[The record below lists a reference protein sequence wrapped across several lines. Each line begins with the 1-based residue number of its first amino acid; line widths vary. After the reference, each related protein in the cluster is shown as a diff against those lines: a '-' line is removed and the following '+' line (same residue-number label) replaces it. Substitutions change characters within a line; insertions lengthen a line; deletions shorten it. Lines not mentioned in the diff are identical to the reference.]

1 MIGDFNDNAN
11 AMWSLHLGEA
21 KSHDEARIHSLKEDM
36 DSVLIFVRVYI
47 SQPSS
52 FSSPSSCTVIQAGLF
67 SATLTS
73 FLIDSVN
80 NLQVDPAQQM
90 VFYQQQNV
98 ALLAQISRQMS
109 SIAPQVS
116 IPSTPLPSYDFSPN
130 ASDVRVNVYWFMT
143 LVFSLSA
150 ALLATLVQQWVRD
163 YMHVFQRYSN
173 PLKSTRLRQYL
184 YEGVEGWYMPRVARS
199 VPGLVHVSL
208 FLFFVGLGDSLL
220 SVYTTVGIT
229 TIIPIS
235 ICGFMY
241 IFSMFAPVINPQSPF
256 RNPFS
261 SLIWYLK
268 QKVHPRR
275 YFDRASGGSLKAVS
289 SNLSEGQMQLA
300 MEEGDGRKYRDV
312 RAIRWLIHNRTED
325 DEMES
330 FVMAIPGTFTS
341 KWGIDVWRKAS
352 GVKPYEDIDL
362 RPDDPTVGLHS
373 GADVPVSTQPHH
385 RSPLFQCTY
394 HPLVL
399 LRPLG
404 RIFGI
409 RTANDAYREVTT
421 TRPRTRRAIPH
432 LQNDSPALD
441 NPNAYG
447 DLAIYDLCKRVRH
460 LAGTCDNYSIF
471 TNKELWLRRA
481 RGCVETAASLVF
493 CADIKPELFGDLE
506 RLLPPLHD
514 ATMGTHTTP
523 GSDGLFVA
531 RLDSLSFVIAHREMA
546 NYDGMTLDARAAIRT
561 LSRFGMEDE
570 DEDPSNGDDGD
581 NDDDDDDDDGNDN
594 DGNDDS
600 GDDDNDDDDDDDDD
614 DDENALRNARTID
627 QYFEDARQFCVYGLR
642 ETLRPDDGE
651 MTEEQAREVL
661 ARDHEDD
668 ISMLEHIALATDR
681 VLDIDRAIFSISD
694 LISDF
699 AGGVISRVSGAHFD
713 DFEETGLLEPNQFF
727 NPHPFS
733 ERPLFLPQFIYLH
746 QRLRLLCS
754 YSTKLRDIVNGQ
766 DNGAYQEI
774 LESLGILWDESDNS
788 TWSGICHRHLMER
801 QLWRLQDLRDG
812 GGFGYWVEL
821 CLLIVEQ
828 LLHISL
834 STDAHSSLLLGMF
847 RAAASNWR
855 QHKHSIGTQRVILN
869 IICDLAIPDRGPLS
883 DHEFP
888 RYIIDE
894 LLRLVENIVVPLGA
908 GTPSATRSSRTHFRA
923 RTVEGQSGSH
933 IDEAM
938 RELEEAI
945 NERDGFER
953 GTETC
958 LFRAEA
964 VKVISR
970 SRAPAPSS

>member
-67 SATLTS
+67 SAALTS

-261 SLIWYLK
+261 GLIWYLK

-432 LQNDSPALD
+432 LQNESLALED
-441 NPNAYG
+441 PHAHG
-447 DLAIYDLCKRVRH
+447 GIAIYDLCMRVRH
-460 LAGTCDNYSIF
+460 LARTCDNYSIF
-471 TNKELWLRRA
+471 TNKRLWLRRA
-481 RGCVETAASLVF
+481 RGCVETAASLVL

-506 RLLPPLHD
+506 RLLLPLHEACD
-514 ATMGTHTTP
+514 GSYSTP
-523 GSDGLFVA
+523 GSDGLPVA
-531 RLDSLSFVIAHREMA
+531 RLDCLSFAIVYR
-546 NYDGMTLDARAAIRT
+546 GMVNHDRIKLNARAAIHA
-561 LSRFGMEDE
+561 LSRFGAEDGGE
-570 DEDPSNGDDGD
+570 YANNGE
-581 NDDDDDDDDGNDN
+581 
-594 DGNDDS
+594 
-600 GDDDNDDDDDDDDD
+600 DD

-627 QYFEDARQFCVYGLR
+627 QHFENASQFCVHELR
-642 ETLRPDDGE
+642 ETLRPDDME
-651 MTEEQAREVL
+651 IMEEQAKEVL

-668 ISMLEHIALATDR
+668 ISMLEHIALATDS
-681 VLDIDRAIFSISD
+681 VVDIDRATFNISD

-699 AGGVISRVSGAHFD
+699 AGGVISMCGAHFD
-713 DFEETGLLEPNQFF
+713 DFEETGLFEPIQFF
-727 NPHPFS
+727 GLTESVPT
-733 ERPLFLPQFIYLH
+733 FLPQFIYLH

-754 YSTKLRDIVNGQ
+754 YSSKLRDIVNGQ
-766 DNGAYQEI
+766 DNNAYQEI
-774 LESLGILWDESDNS
+774 LESLGTLWGESDKS
-788 TWSGICHRHLMER
+788 KWSVVRRRHLMER

-812 GGFGYWVEL
+812 SGFGYWVEL
-821 CLLIVEQ
+821 CILVVQPQQ
-828 LLHISL
+828 LHQEKPP
-834 STDAHSSLLLGMF
+834 A
-847 RAAASNWR
+847 
-855 QHKHSIGTQRVILN
+855 
-869 IICDLAIPDRGPLS
+869 LAKDK
-883 DHEFP
+883 
-888 RYIIDE
+888 
-894 LLRLVENIVVPLGA
+894 A
-908 GTPSATRSSRTHFRA
+908 
-923 RTVEGQSGSH
+923 
-933 IDEAM
+933 
-938 RELEEAI
+938 
-945 NERDGFER
+945 
-953 GTETC
+953 
-958 LFRAEA
+958 
-964 VKVISR
+964 
-970 SRAPAPSS
+970 